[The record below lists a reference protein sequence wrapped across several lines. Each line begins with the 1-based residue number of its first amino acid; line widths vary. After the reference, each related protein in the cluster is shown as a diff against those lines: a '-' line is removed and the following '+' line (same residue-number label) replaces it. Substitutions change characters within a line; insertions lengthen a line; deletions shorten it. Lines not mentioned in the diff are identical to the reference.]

1 MSKSSLPVSFS
12 TLVISLA
19 SSAVLAMGLEK
30 NPQTGAVE
38 KDLELARFNIDM
50 LGLLK
55 EKTKNNLTD
64 EERQFLDAV
73 IADLQMKFV
82 TVGADATPEVKS

>member
-1 MSKSSLPVSFS
+1 MSTNSLPVSFS

-30 NPQTGAVE
+30 NPQTGAIE

-55 EKTKNNLTD
+55 DKTKNNLSE

-73 IADLQMKFV
+73 IGDLQIKFV
-82 TVGADATPEVKS
+82 GVGQTSAEVKS

>member
-1 MSKSSLPVSFS
+1 MNTNSLPVSFS

-19 SSAVLAMGLEK
+19 SSAVLAMGIEK

-38 KDLELARFNIDM
+38 KDLDLARFNIDM

-55 EKTKNNLTD
+55 DKTKNNLTD

-73 IADLQMKFV
+73 IGDLQMKFV
-82 TVGADATPEVKS
+82 GVGEHSSEVKS